1 MKKNKHDH
9 KGTKALKLSIFFT
22 LMLAPFLAVLFKCAY
37 VTFNKNA
44 KDSYSNYSYTLEETI
59 NVTNFND
66 LVDNTNAFLII
77 NYSSDYDNT
86 DRNSYEVY
94 FNNLTINNN
103 TYNTGYFKLGYKA
116 GENLGNFLQIFDLN
130 NSRVAWFNTSDIV
143 GSYQFF
149 YLYSRQPSSYYNQ
162 NNMYGCSIS
171 YFVLQQ
177 QQGTL
182 DNSFYYAI
190 DEAMESP
197 YFAWARTSALYTA
210 TSGLTNG
217 MGITTQAI
225 PTLIVYWLILTAIY
239 IIIDIVIESFTYLT
253 HCIMNRFD

>member
-44 KDSYSNYSYTLEETI
+44 KDSYYGETI
-59 NVTNFND
+59 NEAQFTAISNNEVEQNKLVRYTSTNLSTLFSQN
-66 LVDNTNAFLII
+66 
-77 NYSSDYDNT
+77 SSI
-86 DRNSYEVY
+86 
-94 FNNLTINNN
+94 TINH
-103 TYNTGYFKLGYKA
+103 
-116 GENLGNFLQIFDLN
+116 
-130 NSRVAWFNTSDIV
+130 
-143 GSYQFF
+143 
-149 YLYSRQPSSYYNQ
+149 
-162 NNMYGCSIS
+162 
-171 YFVLQQ
+171 
-177 QQGTL
+177 L
-182 DNSFYYAI
+182 DNIQLTDGTSQTEILNANKDNINLLVFANNGTTNPYISFRNGNDTILNLALQTRFTQFDFIPTTTQNVVSDVASLLEYVTFNKDSYLDNAFYYAI

-239 IIIDIVIESFTYLT
+239 IIIDIVVESFTYIT
-253 HCIMNRFD
+253 HCIMNRFE

>member
-9 KGTKALKLSIFFT
+9 KGTKALKLTIFFT

-44 KDSYSNYSYTLEETI
+44 KDSYTSNEVLSQNLINNQSSYISGGNYNLVYFDNGITTSNYSNKFYFITCSLPIDEYHLSYQPTYFRVRSDGWIYVGDDVNTQATLVNHTWG
-59 NVTNFND
+59 
-66 LVDNTNAFLII
+66 
-77 NYSSDYDNT
+77 SDIT
-86 DRNSYEVY
+86 QITFTSA
-94 FNNLTINNN
+94 NN
-103 TYNTGYFKLGYKA
+103 TLNAPNQMNGGNTL
-116 GENLGNFLQIFDLN
+116 L
-130 NSRVAWFNTSDIV
+130 
-143 GSYQFF
+143 
-149 YLYSRQPSSYYNQ
+149 YLI
-162 NNMYGCSIS
+162 MYRE
-171 YFVLQQ
+171 QK
-177 QQGTL
+177 L
-182 DNSFYYAI
+182 DNAFYYAI

-253 HCIMNRFD
+253 HCIMNRFE